1 MPNDKEFAMIDD
13 ERNNISENLR
23 KYSDKF
29 FDNLIWLTSEE
40 AAFYIRKS
48 VGALRT
54 MVSRGHI
61 KCKKWKRRLYFLKD
75 DLDRLLES
83 STDITGGL
91 YGG

>member
-1 MPNDKEFAMIDD
+1 MANFGENDMVKTGFLNQSAYPN
-13 ERNNISENLR
+13 
-23 KYSDKF
+23 KYSEKF
-29 FDNLIWLTSEE
+29 FDSLIWLTSEE

-54 MVSRGHI
+54 MVSRGQV
-61 KCKKWKRRLYFLKD
+61 KCKKWRRRLYFRKD

-83 STDITGGL
+83 STEITGGL